1 MDEILSLLNPWWFGK
16 DVETGIERGEY
27 LKKLENS
34 LAHKRAVL
42 LVGSRRVGKTTIFQ
56 QFIKRLLRK
65 TTPQR
70 ILYALMDHPQL
81 STRSILE
88 LAHDFRKMFATDRSA
103 KLYIFLDEIQYV
115 KDWERHVKSLVDTE
129 NVKIF
134 LSGSASSQLL
144 LKSHYLTGRIEKI
157 EADPLDFS
165 EFLIFKNTKST
176 VVEQHKAEKLF
187 EEYLAHGGYPEYV
200 LRPDP
205 SYFAD
210 LVNNI
215 LYKDIVSMYQ
225 LRNPD
230 LLKDLLLLL
239 ADRSG
244 HHTTYTKL
252 ASVLSLKNDTVKE
265 YVYYLKNTLLV
276 DELPRYSASRSH
288 RIYGPKKF
296 YVTDNGL
303 LFQLLGR
310 LSHGAAFERTLY
322 QYLKQR
328 AKKGLGFYYE
338 HQQEVDFVSEEGGKR
353 ELWEAKYELSR
364 DYELELDKYITAA
377 QSLNAAKIFFSTK
390 SFAKKVKVNEITIEW
405 MPLWRLLV

>member
-1 MDEILSLLNPWWFGK
+1 MEEILNLLNPWWFGK
-16 DVETGIERGEY
+16 TGETGIERASY
-27 LKKLENS
+27 LKRLEQS
-34 LAHKRAVL
+34 LPNKRAVL
-42 LVGSRRVGKTTIFQ
+42 LVGSRRVGKTTIFH
-56 QFIKRLLRK
+56 QFIQRLLGK
-65 TTPQR
+65 ISSYS

-88 LAHDFRKMFATDRSA
+88 LVHEFRKMFATDRSA

-115 KDWERHVKSLVDTE
+115 KDWERQVKSLVDTE

-144 LKSHYLTGRIEKI
+144 LKSNYLTGRIEKI
-157 EADPLDFS
+157 EADPLDFG
-165 EFLIFKNTKST
+165 EFLIFKKTKST
-176 VVEQHKAEKLF
+176 ATEPYKTEKYF
-187 EEYLAHGGYPEYV
+187 EDYLAFGGYPEYV

-244 HHTTYTKL
+244 HHATYTKL

-276 DELPRYSASRSH
+276 DELPRYSTSRSH

-296 YVTDNGL
+296 YITDNGL
-303 LFQLLGR
+303 MFHLVGR
-310 LSHGAAFERTLY
+310 LSRGAAFERTLY
-322 QYLKQR
+322 QYLKHR
-328 AKKGLGFYYE
+328 AQGLGFYYE
-338 HQQEVDFVSEEGGKR
+338 NQQEVDFVSEESGKR
-353 ELWEAKYELSR
+353 VLWEAKHELPR
-364 DYELELDKYITAA
+364 GYELELDRYIA
-377 QSLNAAKIFFSTK
+377 AAKSLDVTKIIFATK
-390 SFAKKVKVNEITIEW
+390 SLIKKMRVNDIAVEW
-405 MPLWRLLV
+405 LPLWSLLA

>member
-1 MDEILSLLNPWWFGK
+1 MEEILNLLNPWWFGK
-16 DVETGIERGEY
+16 AVETGIERVSY
-27 LKKLENS
+27 LKKLEKS
-34 LAHKRAVL
+34 LMNKRAVL
-42 LVGSRRVGKTTIFQ
+42 LVGSRRVGKTTMFH
-56 QFIKRLLRK
+56 QFIKKLLKK
-65 TTPQR
+65 TSSKHV
-70 ILYALMDHPQL
+70 LYALMDHPQL

-88 LAHDFRKMFATDRSA
+88 LVHEFRKMFATDRSA

-115 KDWERHVKSLVDTE
+115 KDWERQVKSLVDTE

-157 EADPLDFS
+157 EADPLDFG
-165 EFLIFKNTKST
+165 EFLIFKKAKSKVT
-176 VVEQHKAEKLF
+176 ESYKAEKLF
-187 EEYLAHGGYPEYV
+187 EEYLALGGYPEYV

-239 ADRSG
+239 ADRSC
-244 HHTTYTKL
+244 HHATYTKL

-303 LFQLLGR
+303 LFHLLGR
-310 LSHGAAFERTLY
+310 LSRSAAFERTLF
-322 QYLKQR
+322 QYLKRR
-328 AKKGLGFYYE
+328 AKGLGFYYE
-338 HQQEVDFVSEEGGKR
+338 NQQEVDFVSEESGKR
-353 ELWEAKYELSR
+353 VFWEAKYELPR
-364 DYELELDKYITAA
+364 GYELELDRYLAA
-377 QSLNAAKIFFSTK
+377 AKSLDAAKIIFVTK
-390 SFAKKVKVNEITIEW
+390 SFAKKEKINDITVEW
-405 MPLWRLLV
+405 TPLWRLLV

>member
-1 MDEILSLLNPWWFGK
+1 MEEILNLLNPWWFGK
-16 DVETGIERGEY
+16 YVETGIERGSY
-27 LKKLENS
+27 LNKLEKS
-34 LAHKRAVL
+34 LVNKRAVL
-42 LVGSRRVGKTTIFQ
+42 LVGSRRVGKTTILH
-56 QFIKRLLRK
+56 QFIKKLLKKISSRH
-65 TTPQR
+65 

-88 LAHDFRKMFATDRSA
+88 LVHEFRKMFATDRST

-115 KDWERHVKSLVDTE
+115 KDWERQVKSLVDTE

-144 LKSHYLTGRIEKI
+144 LKSHYLTGRIENI
-157 EADPLDFS
+157 EACPLDFG
-165 EFLIFKNTKST
+165 EFLIFKKAKSGIS
-176 VVEQHKAEKLF
+176 EPYKAEKHF
-187 EEYLAHGGYPEYV
+187 DEYLSLGGYPEYV

-225 LRNPD
+225 VRNPD

-244 HHTTYTKL
+244 HHATYTKL
-252 ASVLSLKNDTVKE
+252 ASVLSLKNDTVKK

-276 DELPRYSASRSH
+276 DELPRYSTSRSH

-303 LFQLLGR
+303 LFHLLGR
-310 LSHGAAFERTLY
+310 ISRGAAFERTLY
-322 QYLKQR
+322 ECLKHR
-328 AKKGLGFYYE
+328 TKGLGFYYE
-338 HQQEVDFVSEEGGKR
+338 NAQEVDFVSEESGKR
-353 ELWEAKYELSR
+353 VLWEAKYELPR
-364 DYELELDKYITAA
+364 GYELDLDRYLA
-377 QSLNAAKIFFSTK
+377 AAKSLDVTKIIFATK
-390 SFAKKVKVNEITIEW
+390 SFVKKVKVNKITVEW
-405 MPLWRLLV
+405 TPLWRLLV